1 MMKQESGRPDGL
13 EIISNFFETKCD
25 LKERKR
31 KNEKE
36 KFPPAPPIKEK
47 EKKEKA
53 EKTREMAANGDSSV
67 SSNLEKRR
75 KNHGDR
81 FLNETMKWISLQK
94 PVPMIQKPVPMILL
108 CASFAVNTAYGT
120 GS

>member
-1 MMKQESGRPDGL
+1 LCPITIEDIAGTAKRYSG
-13 EIISNFFETKCD
+13 IMET
-25 LKERKR
+25 
-31 KNEKE
+31 
-36 KFPPAPPIKEK
+36 
-47 EKKEKA
+47 
-53 EKTREMAANGDSSV
+53 GD
-67 SSNLEKRR
+67 
-75 KNHGDR
+75 HGDR